1 MTARNAFGAKG
12 GATLGR
18 NGLEQTGAV
27 VGEAIAQGGTEAAI
41 NTGTAAGTAVGEAT
55 FEAVQALQDPATYGA
70 PDFYEEGQDG

>member
-1 MTARNAFGAKG
+1 MAAFKGGGSILCMTARNAFGAKG

-41 NTGTAAGTAVGEAT
+41 NT
-55 FEAVQALQDPATYGA
+55 LSLIHI
-70 PDFYEEGQDG
+70 